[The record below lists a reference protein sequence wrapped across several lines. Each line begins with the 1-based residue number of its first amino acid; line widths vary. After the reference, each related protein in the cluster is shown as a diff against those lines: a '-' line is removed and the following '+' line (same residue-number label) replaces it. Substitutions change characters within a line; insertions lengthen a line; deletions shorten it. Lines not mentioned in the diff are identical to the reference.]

1 MNDQTPRRSELLM
14 PAGSLERLKVAVLYG
29 ADAVY
34 LGTPD
39 MSLRTKSK
47 FSLEDVKE
55 GVAFAHAHGVRV
67 YLTLNLF
74 THNKDIAKL
83 ADFVG
88 TLRDIR
94 PDGVIV
100 ADPGVFNF
108 LRKHAPELKLHIS
121 TQANV
126 CSWLTVDY
134 WKDQGAELVV
144 LAREVTFA
152 EMAEIREHCP
162 DIRLESFVHGAMCMT
177 YSGRCLLSN
186 FMAERG
192 ANQGNCAN
200 SCRWQY
206 KVHMRLKDGTI
217 KELPLTEENLELFE
231 FVLEEGARPGELMP
245 IEEDARGSYILN
257 SKDMCLMPKLA
268 DLLRIGV
275 DSLKVEGR
283 NKSPFYVATVARAYR
298 RAIDAWYRD
307 PENWSAEPYLRE
319 LDAVSNRG
327 YTIAFHEGRL
337 QNFAHNYDHT
347 KAIAPWEF
355 AGVISETRDDG
366 MVLALKNRMDAG
378 DVMEF
383 LPPDPMAEPVLL
395 RLYEFYLDGKPEEA
409 HESVF
414 GSRGDKIFIPYS
426 AFDREDP
433 EAVKRAFP
441 PFTIVRK
448 EAMLAED
455 EWRRLKLDR
464 TAQKIEMGET
474 GRETAY
480 RRQVG
485 QLQEAIG
492 AETMETRGRTSR
504 KGVEGCCGRGC
515 NGCLMFWN
523 DPEYAKARELL
534 AQKKHGE
541 ILMHDRDMR
550 EDVPQLR
557 PARD

>member
-1 MNDQTPRRSELLM
+1 MKDQITRKSELLM

-47 FSLEDVKE
+47 FSLEDVKK
-55 GVAFAHAHGVRV
+55 GITFAHAHGVRV

-83 ADFVG
+83 ADYVE

-108 LRKHAPELKLHIS
+108 LRKHAPELNLHIS

-383 LPPDPMAEPVLL
+383 LPPDPNAEPVLL

-464 TAQKIEMGET
+464 TAQKIEMGEA

-480 RRQVG
+480 RRQVE

-492 AETMETRGRTSR
+492 TEAMETRGRTSR

-534 AQKKHGE
+534 SQRKHGE

-550 EDVPQLR
+550 EIG
-557 PARD
+557 AKG

>member
-1 MNDQTPRRSELLM
+1 MSISAQGHRSELLM

-47 FSLEDVKE
+47 FSLEEIKE
-55 GVAFAHAHGVRV
+55 GVAFAHARGVRI

-74 THNKDIAKL
+74 THNKDIEKL
-83 ADFVG
+83 PAFVE
-88 TLRDIR
+88 TIKDIG
-94 PDGVIV
+94 PNGVII

-108 LRKHAPELKLHIS
+108 VRKHAPELKLHIS

-134 WKDQGAELVV
+134 WKDMGADLVV

-152 EMAEIREHCP
+152 ETAEIKEKCP
-162 DIRLESFVHGAMCMT
+162 DIRIESFVHGAMCMT

-200 SCRWQY
+200 SCRWHY
-206 KVHMRLKDGTI
+206 KVHMKLKDGTI

-231 FVLEEGARPGELMP
+231 FVLEEGGRPGEFMP
-245 IEEDARGSYILN
+245 IEEDWRGSYILN
-257 SKDMCLMPKLA
+257 SKDMCLMPKLD

-283 NKSPFYVATVARAYR
+283 NKSPYYVATVARAYR
-298 RAIDAWYRD
+298 RAIDAYYAD
-307 PENWSAEPYLRE
+307 PENWSPEPFMAELE
-319 LDAVSNRG
+319 GSTNRG
-327 YTIAFHEGRL
+327 FTIAFHEGRL
-337 QNFAHNYDHT
+337 QNYAHNYDHT
-347 KAIAPWEF
+347 KAMAPWEY
-355 AGVISETRDDG
+355 AGMITETREDG
-366 MVLALKNRMDAG
+366 LILTVKNRIDAG

-383 LPPDPMAEPVLL
+383 LPPDPTAVPVLL
-395 RLYEFYLDGKPEEA
+395 RLYDFVLDGKTCDP
-409 HESVF
+409 VDYVV
-414 GSRGDKIFIPYS
+414 GSRADKVFIPYS

-433 EAVKRAFP
+433 QSVKDRFP

-448 EAMLAED
+448 ESMLAED
-455 EWRRLKLDR
+455 EWRRIKLDK
-464 TAQKIEMGET
+464 TAQQIELGAENRK
-474 GRETAY
+474 GLY
-480 RRQVG
+480 KNQVAK
-485 QLQEAIG
+485 LQDAIG
-492 AETMETRGRTSR
+492 TENMEKRARTSR

-523 DPEYAKARELL
+523 DPEYAKAREMLK
-534 AQKKHGE
+534 ARKSGE
-541 ILMHDRDMR
+541 IQMLDRDMR
-550 EDVPQLR
+550 ER
-557 PARD
+557 SA

>member
-1 MNDQTPRRSELLM
+1 MRKSELLM

-39 MSLRTKSK
+39 MSLRTKSR
-47 FSLEDVKE
+47 FSLEEVKE

-83 ADFVG
+83 SDYVE
-88 TLRDIR
+88 TLNDIR

-100 ADPGVFNF
+100 ADPGVFYF
-108 LRKHAPELKLHIS
+108 LKKNAPDIPLHIS

-126 CSWLTVDY
+126 CSWLTVQS
-134 WKDQGAELVV
+134 WAEQGAELVV

-152 EMAEIREHCP
+152 EMAEIREACP
-162 DIRLESFVHGAMCMT
+162 DVKLESFVHGAMCMT

-192 ANQGNCAN
+192 SNQGNCAN

-217 KELPLTEENLELFE
+217 KELELTEENLKLFE

-257 SKDMCLMPKLA
+257 SKDMCLMPKLD

-283 NKSPFYVATVARAYR
+283 NKSPYYVATVARAYR
-298 RAIDAWYRD
+298 RAIDDWYAD
-307 PENWSAEPYLRE
+307 PEGWDPQPYMRE
-319 LDAVSNRG
+319 LDAAGSRG

-337 QNFAHNYDHT
+337 QNYAHNYEHT
-347 KAIAPWEF
+347 KAMAPWEY
-355 AGVISETRDDG
+355 AGIVERVREDGLVIA
-366 MVLALKNRMDAG
+366 VKNRIDAG
-378 DVMEF
+378 DVLEF
-383 LPPDPMAEPVLL
+383 LPPDARKAPVLL
-395 RLYEFYLDGKPEEA
+395 RLYDFMKDGDEA
-409 HESVF
+409 NPVEAVF
-414 GSRGDKIFIPYS
+414 GSRADRIFVPFA
-426 AFDREDP
+426 AFDHEDA
-433 EAVKRAFP
+433 EAMRAAFP
-441 PFTIVRK
+441 EYSIVRR
-448 EAMLAED
+448 EALLSED
-455 EWRRLKLDR
+455 DWRRLKLDR

-474 GRETAY
+474 GREKVYA
-480 RRQVG
+480 RQVG
-485 QLQEAIG
+485 SLREAIDSD
-492 AETMETRGRTSR
+492 EMEKRGRTSR
-504 KGVEGCCGRGC
+504 SGVEGCCGRGC
-515 NGCLMFWN
+515 NGCVVFWN
-523 DPEYAKARELL
+523 DPQYERAREMMK
-534 AQKKHGE
+534 AKKHGE
-541 ILMHDRDMR
+541 LLDRDMR
-550 EDVPQLR
+550 MAGE
-557 PARD
+557 

>member
-1 MNDQTPRRSELLM
+1 MNDQIPRRSELLM

-217 KELPLTEENLELFE
+217 KELPLSEENLELFE

-557 PARD
+557 PTKA